1 MSVKNEIIDFCK
13 SIADDPLIV
22 QGAGGNVSWKDGE
35 VLWVKASG
43 TWLADA
49 GEQEIFVP
57 VDRSGLRASLDN
69 DDFNVIPTSIAGS
82 ALRPSIETLLH
93 ALMPHQVVV
102 HLHPVDIL
110 AWMVNDYI
118 VKDSERL
125 FQFASLGSLIPYRKP
140 GAELAMEVARNLL
153 LHPDTNCLFLQN
165 HGVVFG
171 GSTINEVHQQMR
183 DVLSQMRLK
192 VVFPSC
198 SREILR
204 TFPQECGSL
213 FTLLDDLEIQA
224 FALDDTLFERL
235 AYAWALCPDHV
246 VFLGGKA
253 VCFESMNEFVE
264 QLSKS
269 NAVPNLVFVRG
280 VGVYV
285 TENFNKTQRI
295 QLRFYYDVLI
305 RIPQNWKL
313 VTLTENNVHDLLFWE
328 AEKYRVSMKKID
340 PAISSKNN

>member
-13 SIADDPLIV
+13 SIASDPLIV
-22 QGAGGNVSWKDGE
+22 QGAGGNVSWKEGE

-49 GEQEIFVP
+49 GEKEIFVP
-57 VDRSGLRASLDN
+57 VDRIGLRASLDN
-69 DDFNVIPTSIAGS
+69 GDFNVTPQLIAGS
-82 ALRPSIETLLH
+82 VLRPSIETLLH

-110 AWMVNDYI
+110 AWMIRDYSD
-118 VKDSERL
+118 KDSEVP
-125 FQFASLGSLIPYRKP
+125 FQFASLGSLVPYRKP
-140 GAELAMEVARNLL
+140 GAELATAIARNLL
-153 LHPDTNCLFLQN
+153 LNPDTNCLFLQN

-183 DVLSQMRLK
+183 DVLSQMQLK
-192 VVFPSC
+192 VILPSC
-198 SREILR
+198 SREIVR
-204 TFPQECGSL
+204 TLPHACGSL
-213 FTLLDDLEIQA
+213 FKLLDDLEMQA
-224 FALDDTLFERL
+224 FALDDALFERL

-253 VCFESMNEFVE
+253 VCFESVNEFVE

-285 TENFNKTQRI
+285 TEHFNKAQRV

-305 RIPQNWKL
+305 RIPQNCKL
-313 VTLTENNVHDLLFWE
+313 VTLAESDVQDLLFWE
-328 AEKYRVSMKKID
+328 AEKYRVSIKK
-340 PAISSKNN
+340 N